1 MIDISPF
8 PCHVQVS
15 RVDDTKRSS
24 GHDVLFSVIANAM
37 SKRRH
42 LLGLSS
48 DEDDDDDSEWED

>member
-15 RVDDTKRSS
+15 RVDNTKRSP

-37 SKRRH
+37 SKRCH
-42 LLGLSS
+42 LLELSS
-48 DEDDDDDSEWED
+48 DEDDDHDGEWED

>member
-15 RVDDTKRSS
+15 RVDDTKRSP
-24 GHDVLFSVIANAM
+24 GHDVLFSFFANAM